1 MIISIISY
9 PGSNDDTFVLLER
22 WVREVPH
29 IPVSILSSHTILDYG
44 TPGAET
50 QSGRGYHHCDTGDL

>member
-29 IPVSILSSHTILDYG
+29 IPVSILSSHTTLDYG
-44 TPGAET
+44 TLVRRRNLGVGIT
-50 QSGRGYHHCDTGDL
+50 L

>member
-9 PGSNDDTFVLLER
+9 PGSNDDTFVLLDR

-29 IPVSILSSHTILDYG
+29 IPVSILSSHTTLDYG
-44 TPGAET
+44 TLGAET
-50 QSGRGYHHCDTGDL
+50 QSGRGITL